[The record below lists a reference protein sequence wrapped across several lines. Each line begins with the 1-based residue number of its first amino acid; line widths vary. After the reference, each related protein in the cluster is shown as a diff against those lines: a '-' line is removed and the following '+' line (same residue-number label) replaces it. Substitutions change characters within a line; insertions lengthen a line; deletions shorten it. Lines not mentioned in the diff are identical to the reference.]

1 MINFWSLKI
10 NCEDSLKDSVSV
22 ILGVKPNIKYG
33 WELEK
38 IEEEEDPY
46 VNYIEYFLDL
56 LEFNYEKLSAIGV
69 ERTDIAIWRIYE
81 YNDQCNMEF
90 SPTNMY
96 RLGSNGIT
104 LCVSCYDMPT
114 QLSVVFP
121 SCP

>member
-56 LEFNYEKLSAIGV
+56 LEFNYEKLSLIGV
-69 ERTDIAIWRIYE
+69 EKSDISIWLLYE
-81 YNDQCNMEF
+81 YDQQCNMEF
-90 SPTNMY
+90 LPQNTL
-96 RLGSNGIT
+96 RLGENGIV
-104 LCVSCYDMPT
+104 LCVSCW
-114 QLSVVFP
+114 QK
-121 SCP
+121 